1 MTEDE
6 TFEAIRE
13 LPDPQRRATDRLVRI
28 VGRIARDA
36 AEAAAAIQY
45 VSAIVALEEG
55 QAYLEAFYDLDG
67 VRRISIRDWS
77 GNLYEVARP
86 AALTGEIEA
95 LLVAE
100 CRHLT
105 SGAALPPM
113 DARLFAH
120 GYRRGFC
127 ARCRAQFDL
136 GPACREC
143 LFAGYPINFDAL
155 PRGVTGNE

>member
-1 MTEDE
+1 MSGDE
-6 TFEAIRE
+6 TFEAIRA

-28 VGRIARDA
+28 VDRIAPDA

-55 QAYLEAFYDLDG
+55 QASLEAFYDLDG
-67 VRRISIRDWS
+67 VRTISIRDWS
-77 GNLYEVARP
+77 GNLYEVSRP
-86 AALTGEIEA
+86 AALIGEIEA

-105 SGAALPPM
+105 SGAALSPM

-127 ARCRAQFDL
+127 TRCRAQFDL

-143 LFAGYPINFDAL
+143 LFAGYPINYDEI
-155 PRGVTGNE
+155 RD